1 MTIKTKADSLADKMN
16 KLNEKFNLS
25 EEMTI
30 VGEDIE
36 GYVQDKIQDIDL
48 YESIGLGTSMLVN
61 LESMVQ
67 DFKYVRDTLKETTD
81 NGRKVLKCISN
92 DLLNE
97 DDEDSDRASLVES
110 FAALN
115 KAVGDNMKLYM
126 QSYKDISTVLINI
139 EKLNEI
145 AKKQNPAKT
154 VGSGETFEGEVVS
167 TSELLKQ
174 LSGEG

>member
-1 MTIKTKADSLADKMN
+1 MTYIKAKSETLADKMN
-16 KLNEKFNLS
+16 ALNEKFNLS

-30 VGEDIE
+30 VGEEVEDF
-36 GYVQDKIQDIDL
+36 VQDKIQNIDL
-48 YESIGLGTSMLVN
+48 YESAGIGTDLIVN

-81 NGRKVLKCISN
+81 NGRKVLQYISN

-97 DDEDSDRASLVES
+97 DDEDGDRASLVES

-126 QSYKDISTVLINI
+126 QSYKDISSVLINI
-139 EKLNEI
+139 EKLRE
-145 AKKQNPAKT
+145 AALKQKPEKNIT
-154 VGSGETFEGEVVS
+154 GDTFEGEAVS
-167 TSELLKQ
+167 TADLLKQ
-174 LSGEG
+174 MEEEE